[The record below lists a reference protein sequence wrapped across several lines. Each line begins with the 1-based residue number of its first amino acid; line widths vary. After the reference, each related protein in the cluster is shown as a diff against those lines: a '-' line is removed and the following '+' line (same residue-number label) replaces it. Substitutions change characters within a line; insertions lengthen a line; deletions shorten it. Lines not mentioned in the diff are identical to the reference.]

1 MMQQGRVFALATRGR
16 DGKRHWAFRYRTA
29 GRASKRVQR
38 GGFRSEEDARAALA
52 RALEKLRRERGG
64 EEVQPRRV
72 QGRLLTPPAGWPAR
86 WVRELPARLGRG
98 DPGALSG
105 RCADRSRPARPPLPF
120 EEGVDE
126 LALPLA
132 LDELVLDEVR
142 LPAHAQPLEHPF
154 RGRVSGLKPADHA
167 M

>member
-72 QGRLLTPPAGWPAR
+72 QGRLLTT
-86 WVRELPARLGRG
+86 
-98 DPGALSG
+98 SG
-105 RCADRSRPARPPLPF
+105 RLAGAMGSRITGSSWPRRSRSSFRPL
-120 EEGVDE
+120 
-126 LALPLA
+126 
-132 LDELVLDEVR
+132 R
-142 LPAHAQPLEHPF
+142 
-154 RGRVSGLKPADHA
+154 
-167 M
+167 